1 MLSVEER
8 AKGILAAV
16 DMQPATRAESGRYL
30 RSIPIRPGVRFWAT
44 SQPRLKQDYLG
55 VQFHGAGREAARRLA
70 SRLESAGFL
79 ARSPQTGQ
87 DTFAKPVPF
96 GATGEIDSRRLQA
109 LRREL
114 DAILRTAETAD
125 GAAETQPTSFRDFML
140 ASPLGDA
147 DLDLPSRDPDWREG
161 PL

>member
-8 AKGILAAV
+8 AKRILAAV
-16 DMQPATRAESGRYL
+16 DMQPATRAASGRYL
-30 RSIPIRPGVRFWAT
+30 RSVPIRPGVRFWAT
-44 SQPRLKQDYLG
+44 SQPRLKQDFLG
-55 VQFHGAGREAARRLA
+55 VQFHGAGRDAARTLA

-96 GATGEIDSRRLQA
+96 GATGEIDFRQLQA

-114 DAILRTAETAD
+114 DAILRTAETGG
-125 GAAETQPTSFRDFML
+125 GATEAYPKSFRDFML
-140 ASPLGDA
+140 ASPLANA

-161 PL
+161 VL